1 MKPKLLTPL
10 QDYSLKLFAADALAG
25 ITVAM
30 VALPLSI
37 AIAIAS
43 GAQPAAGLVTAII
56 GGVLLS
62 ALGGS
67 PGQIWGPTRA
77 LLVGGSCGVW
87 EYGVDRLL
95 LATGVVCGI
104 LFSAGTSRL

>member
-56 GGVLLS
+56 GGVVIS
-62 ALGGS
+62 APGGS
-67 PGQIWGPTRA
+67 PGQIGGPTRA
-77 LLVGGSCGVW
+77 VIIGVYGGGEEYGFGGSV
-87 EYGVDRLL
+87 L
-95 LATGVVCGI
+95 
-104 LFSAGTSRL
+104 SAARA

>member
-56 GGVLLS
+56 GGLLHFPP
-62 ALGGS
+62 GGNQVPDS
-67 PGQIWGPTRA
+67 GPTRA
-77 LLVGGSCGVW
+77 LIVAV
-87 EYGVDRLL
+87 YGV
-95 LATGVVCGI
+95 GVAYGI
-104 LFSAGTSRL
+104 ASFFFWPVMSRALPGLPAI